1 MSFRRQTDTATV
13 TANSSLSAT
22 ADRDSTLLNKVRSML
37 DAGRAEEA
45 FNLLRPATSDPILKN
60 ARGVCL
66 MRMGQPALAV
76 RVYREICL
84 SPGGISLRPEVPVV
98 FKTNFATALMLDGNI
113 AGGVSTLSEIGDPE
127 LPQVQAL
134 KQQVSR
140 WVSQLS
146 LWQRLLWWLGADPK
160 HPIDLGPTPGDLK

>member
-1 MSFRRQTDTATV
+1 
-13 TANSSLSAT
+13 
-22 ADRDSTLLNKVRSML
+22 ML
-37 DAGRAEEA
+37 DAGRAEDA
-45 FNLLRPATSDPILKN
+45 FNLLKPATSDPILKN

-134 KQQVSR
+134 RQKVR
-140 WVSQLS
+140 HWVSQLS
-146 LWQRLLWWLGADPK
+146 LWQRLMWWLGGSPK
-160 HPIDLGPTPGDLK
+160 HPIDLGSNPGELA